1 MVKYQTRL
9 YIQEGRNFM
18 ANFSPEGMALPESE
32 WRDYVRRGYERG
44 VQSRIIESW
53 QRCGR
58 RGLNPYERNIP
69 LPAESSQFNKRIA
82 ENLEIVELYQFYIR
96 RFSGLL
102 EQLGACSMVCDN
114 DGYILS
120 RAGYGKV
127 LHFFDNVSLSEGST
141 CCEKVIGTNAPSL
154 ALIVREPVVVTADEH
169 YTKTYHP
176 AFCAAS
182 PILDENRNL
191 LGCVD
196 ITKFFDPNIS
206 EELRKHLLNLAISL
220 ADMIR
225 NEVFLGRLTKS
236 SPSYRSAWGAAP
248 RDPRESPI
256 GDIPSGGMRPCF
268 ARIVGSAPPL
278 AKAVHTARAFGCKEG
293 NILIV
298 GETGTGKELFAQAI
312 HDEGQRANGPFVT
325 VNCAAIPL
333 ELAES
338 ELFGYER
345 GAFTGARTEG
355 HPGKFEMANQGT
367 IFLDEINSM
376 PLPIQA
382 KILRV
387 VETKRITRINGK
399 REIPI
404 DVRIIAAS
412 NRVLADEVAAGTF
425 RKDLFY
431 RLNVLPLRV
440 PSLRE
445 MREDIPALLNAFF
458 QACAEE
464 HCACPKRVSPE
475 ALQRLVAYDWPG
487 NVRELKNCAEYLCFT
502 VAADEVAEHDLPP
515 EILARKIDAPE
526 PPAPEEPKNLGSLER
541 MFLVETMRGFRGN
554 AIEAAKTLGISRSTL
569 YRKLKKYGITL

>member
-1 MVKYQTRL
+1 MS
-9 YIQEGRNFM
+9 NF
-18 ANFSPEGMALPESE
+18 NPEVISAPDSE
-32 WRDYVRRGYERG
+32 WRDYIQRGCERG
-44 VQSRIIESW
+44 VQSRILESW
-53 QRCGR
+53 QRCGSG
-58 RGLNPYERNIP
+58 GLNPYERNIP
-69 LPAESSQFNKRIA
+69 APVESSQFNKRMQ

-102 EQLGACSMVCDN
+102 EQLGACSFVCDT

-127 LHFFDNVSLSEGST
+127 LHFFDNISLSEGSS
-141 CCEKVIGTNAPSL
+141 CSEKVIGTNAPSL

-220 ADMIR
+220 SDMIR
-225 NEVFLGRLTKS
+225 NEVFLARLTKS
-236 SPSYRSAWGAAP
+236 SPSYRSAWGSAP
-248 RDPRESPI
+248 REPRVPSN
-256 GDIPSGGMRPCF
+256 GDTHDDRPRPTI

-278 AKAVHTARAFGCKEG
+278 AKAMQTARAYGRKEG
-293 NILIV
+293 NILLL
-298 GETGTGKELFAQAI
+298 GETGTGKELFARAI
-312 HDEGQRANGPFVT
+312 HDEGERASGPFVA

-355 HPGKFEMANQGT
+355 HPGKFEMAHQGT

-376 PLPIQA
+376 PLAIQA

-387 VETKRITRINGK
+387 VETKRVTRINGK
-399 REIPI
+399 REIPV

-440 PSLRE
+440 PALRD
-445 MREDIPALLNAFF
+445 MKEDIPALLEAFF
-458 QACAEE
+458 LTSGRE
-464 HCACPKRVSPE
+464 HGICRKRISPE
-475 ALQRLVAYDWPG
+475 ALRRLVSYDWPG
-487 NVRELKNCAEYLCFT
+487 NVRELKNCSEYLCFT
-502 VAADEVAEHDLPP
+502 VETDEVAEHHLPP
-515 EILARKIDAPE
+515 EILDRRVEAVE
-526 PPAPEEPKNLGSLER
+526 PAPAQEEPKNLGSLER
-541 MFLVETMRGFRGN
+541 MFLIETMRRFHGN
-554 AIEAAKTLGISRSTL
+554 AVEAAQTLGISRSTL
-569 YRKLKKYGITL
+569 YRKLKKHGITP

>member
-1 MVKYQTRL
+1 
-9 YIQEGRNFM
+9 M
-18 ANFSPEGMALPESE
+18 ANVTPEVVSPPDSE
-32 WRDYVRRGYERG
+32 WRDYIQRGCERG

-58 RGLNPYERNIP
+58 VGLNPYERNT
-69 LPAESSQFNKRIA
+69 PAPIDSSQFNRRME

-102 EQLGACSMVCDN
+102 ERLGACSFVCDT
-114 DGYILS
+114 DGFILS

-127 LHFFDNVSLSEGST
+127 LNFFDDFSLSEGSS

-154 ALIVREPVVVTADEH
+154 ALIIREPVVVTADEH

-220 ADMIR
+220 SDMIR

-236 SPSYRSAWGAAP
+236 SPTYRSAWGAAP
-248 RDPRESPI
+248 RDSR
-256 GDIPSGGMRPCF
+256 DPSNGVVADDRRRPSF

-278 AKAVHTARAFGCKEG
+278 AKAVQTARAFGRKEG
-293 NILIV
+293 NILIL

-312 HDEGQRANGPFVT
+312 HDEGPRRGGPFVA

-338 ELFGYER
+338 ELFGYVR
-345 GAFTGARTEG
+345 GAFTGARSEG
-355 HPGKFEMANQGT
+355 HPGKFEMAHEGT

-376 PLPIQA
+376 PLPVQA

-387 VETKRITRINGK
+387 VETKRVTRINGK
-399 REIPI
+399 CEIPV
-404 DVRIIAAS
+404 DVRIISAS
-412 NRVLADEVAAGTF
+412 NQVLADEVAGGAF

-440 PSLRE
+440 PALRE
-445 MREDIPALLNAFF
+445 MREDIPALLDAFF
-458 QACAEE
+458 RACATL
-464 HCACPKRVSPE
+464 HGVCGKRLSPE
-475 ALQRLVAYDWPG
+475 ALRCLVSYDWPG
-487 NVRELKNCAEYLCFT
+487 NVRELKNCAEFLCFT
-502 VAADEVAEHDLPP
+502 VETDEIGEHHLPP
-515 EILARKIDAPE
+515 EIHARRIDAPV
-526 PPAPEEPKNLGSLER
+526 PPAAPEEPKNLGALER
-541 MFLVETMRGFRGN
+541 KFLVETMRMFHGN
-554 AIEAAKTLGISRSTL
+554 AVEAARSLGISRSTL
-569 YRKLKKYGITL
+569 YRKLKKHGITP

>member
-1 MVKYQTRL
+1 
-9 YIQEGRNFM
+9 M
-18 ANFSPEGMALPESE
+18 ANFSPEVISPPDSE
-32 WRDYVRRGYERG
+32 WRDYVRRGCERG

-58 RGLNPYERNIP
+58 GGLNPYERNIP
-69 LPAESSQFNKRIA
+69 VPVEFSQFNKRLE

-102 EQLGACSMVCDN
+102 EQLGACSFVCDT

-127 LHFFDNVSLSEGST
+127 LHFFDNFSLSEGSS

-220 ADMIR
+220 SDMIR
-225 NEVFLGRLTKS
+225 NEVFLARLTKS
-236 SPSYRSAWGAAP
+236 SPTYRSAWGAAP
-248 RDPRESPI
+248 RDPRESSI
-256 GDIPSGGMRPCF
+256 GDLPVDRLRTSF

-278 AKAVHTARAFGCKEG
+278 AKAVQTARTYGRKEG
-293 NILIV
+293 NILIL

-312 HDEGQRANGPFVT
+312 HDEDRRANGPFVT

-355 HPGKFEMANQGT
+355 HPGKIRDGAPGDDLPRRDQLDAAADPGEDPSRRGDETGHADQRKAGDPGRLPDHRGEQPGARRRSGRRDVPQG
-367 IFLDEINSM
+367 
-376 PLPIQA
+376 PLLP
-382 KILRV
+382 
-387 VETKRITRINGK
+387 VECPSVAGAR
-399 REIPI
+399 
-404 DVRIIAAS
+404 
-412 NRVLADEVAAGTF
+412 AAG
-425 RKDLFY
+425 
-431 RLNVLPLRV
+431 N
-440 PSLRE
+440 
-445 MREDIPALLNAFF
+445 
-458 QACAEE
+458 
-464 HCACPKRVSPE
+464 
-475 ALQRLVAYDWPG
+475 
-487 NVRELKNCAEYLCFT
+487 
-502 VAADEVAEHDLPP
+502 
-515 EILARKIDAPE
+515 
-526 PPAPEEPKNLGSLER
+526 ER
-541 MFLVETMRGFRGN
+541 
-554 AIEAAKTLGISRSTL
+554 
-569 YRKLKKYGITL
+569 

>member
-1 MVKYQTRL
+1 
-9 YIQEGRNFM
+9 M
-18 ANFSPEGMALPESE
+18 ANVNLEVVSPPDSE
-32 WRDYVRRGYERG
+32 WRDYIRRGCERG
-44 VQSRIIESW
+44 VQSKIIESW
-53 QRCGR
+53 RRCGR
-58 RGLNPYERNIP
+58 GGLNPYERNTP
-69 LPAESSQFNKRIA
+69 VPVGSSQFNKRIQ
-82 ENLEIVELYQFYIR
+82 ENLEIVELFQFYIR

-102 EQLGACSMVCDN
+102 EQLGACSFVCDT
-114 DGYILS
+114 DGFILS

-127 LHFFDNVSLSEGST
+127 LNFFDNFSLSEGSS

-154 ALIVREPVVVTADEH
+154 ALITREPVVVTADEH

-182 PILDENRNL
+182 PILDENRDL

-206 EELRKHLLNLAISL
+206 EELRRHLLNLAISL
-220 ADMIR
+220 SDMIR

-236 SPSYRSAWGAAP
+236 SPAYRPAWGASP
-248 RDPRESPI
+248 RDPRDPSNGE
-256 GDIPSGGMRPCF
+256 IPDDRPRAAL
-268 ARIVGSAPPL
+268 ARIIGSAPPL
-278 AKAVHTARAFGCKEG
+278 VKARQTAKTYGHKEG
-293 NILIV
+293 NVLIL

-312 HDEGQRANGPFVT
+312 HEGLRANGPFVT

-355 HPGKFEMANQGT
+355 HPGKFEMAHQGT

-376 PLPIQA
+376 PLPVQA
-382 KILRV
+382 TILRV
-387 VETKRITRINGK
+387 VETKRVTRINGK
-399 REIPI
+399 REIPV

-412 NRVLADEVAAGTF
+412 NRVLADEVSAGTF

-440 PSLRE
+440 PALRD
-445 MREDIPALLNAFF
+445 MKEDIPALLDAFF
-458 QACAEE
+458 RACAEE
-464 HCACPKRVSPE
+464 YCACPKRISPE
-475 ALQRLVAYDWPG
+475 ALRHMLSYDWPG

-502 VAADEVAEHDLPP
+502 VETDEVAEHHLPP
-515 EILARKIDAPE
+515 EIVARRIE
-526 PPAPEEPKNLGSLER
+526 APEEPKNLESLER
-541 MFLVETMRGFRGN
+541 KLLIDTMHRFHGN
-554 AIEAAKTLGISRSTL
+554 AVEAAKTLGISRSTL
-569 YRKLKKYGITL
+569 YRKLKKYGIAP

>member
-1 MVKYQTRL
+1 
-9 YIQEGRNFM
+9 M
-18 ANFSPEGMALPESE
+18 ANFNPEVISAPDSE
-32 WRDYVRRGYERG
+32 WRDYIRRGSERG
-44 VQSRIIESW
+44 VQSRILESW

-58 RGLNPYERNIP
+58 GGLNPYERNIP
-69 LPAESSQFNKRIA
+69 VPVENSQFNKRMQ

-102 EQLGACSMVCDN
+102 EQLGACSFVCDT
-114 DGYILS
+114 DGYILA

-127 LHFFDNVSLSEGST
+127 LHFFDNISLSEGSS
-141 CCEKVIGTNAPSL
+141 CSEKVIGTNAPSL

-220 ADMIR
+220 SDMIR
-225 NEVFLGRLTKS
+225 NEVFLARLTKS
-236 SPSYRSAWGAAP
+236 SPTYRSAWGSVP
-248 RDPRESPI
+248 RDPRESSN
-256 GDIPSGGMRPCF
+256 GDIPVGRLRPSF
-268 ARIVGSAPPL
+268 ARIVGSAPAL
-278 AKAVHTARAFGCKEG
+278 AKAVQAARTFGCKEG

-312 HDEGQRANGPFVT
+312 HDEGRRANGPFVT

-355 HPGKFEMANQGT
+355 HPGKFEMAHQGT

-387 VETKRITRINGK
+387 VETKRVTRINGK

-412 NRVLADEVAAGTF
+412 NRALADEVAAGTF

-440 PSLRE
+440 PALRE
-445 MREDIPALLNAFF
+445 MSEDIPALLDAFF

-464 HCACPKRVSPE
+464 HGVCRKRVSPE
-475 ALQRLVAYDWPG
+475 ALRRLVAYDWPG
-487 NVRELKNCAEYLCFT
+487 NVRELKNRAEYLCFT
-502 VAADEVAEHDLPP
+502 VETDEIAEHDLPP
-515 EILARKIDAPE
+515 EILARKADATEP
-526 PPAPEEPKNLGSLER
+526 PPAPEEPKNLGSVER
-541 MFLVETMRGFRGN
+541 VFLLETMRKFHGN
-554 AIEAAKTLGISRSTL
+554 AVEAAKTLGISRSTL
-569 YRKLKKYGITL
+569 YRKLKKYGITA

>member
-1 MVKYQTRL
+1 
-9 YIQEGRNFM
+9 M
-18 ANFSPEGMALPESE
+18 ANVSPEIVSPPDSE
-32 WRDYVRRGYERG
+32 WREYIRQGHERG
-44 VQSRIIESW
+44 VQGRIIESW

-58 RGLNPYERNIP
+58 VGLNPYERNIP
-69 LPAESSQFNKRIA
+69 VPVESSLFKKRLQ

-102 EQLGACSMVCDN
+102 EQLGACSFVCDT
-114 DGYILS
+114 DGFILS

-127 LHFFDNVSLSEGST
+127 LNFFDNISLSEGSS

-154 ALIVREPVVVTADEH
+154 ALITREPVVVTADEH
-169 YTKTYHP
+169 YTRTYHP

-236 SPSYRSAWGAAP
+236 SPVYRSAWGAAP
-248 RDPRESPI
+248 RDPR
-256 GDIPSGGMRPCF
+256 DPSGGDAPGNRPRSSF

-278 AKAVHTARAFGCKEG
+278 EKAMQTARMYGRKEG
-293 NILIV
+293 NILIL

-312 HDEGQRANGPFVT
+312 HEEGPRASGPFVT

-355 HPGKFEMANQGT
+355 HPGKFEMAHQGT

-387 VETKRITRINGK
+387 VETKRVTRINGK
-399 REIPI
+399 RETPV
-404 DVRIIAAS
+404 DLRIIAAS

-440 PSLRE
+440 PTLRE
-445 MREDIPALLNAFF
+445 MKGDIPALLDAFF
-458 QACAEE
+458 RTCAEE
-464 HCACPKRVSPE
+464 HGVCRKQVSPE
-475 ALQRLVAYDWPG
+475 ALRLLVSYDWPG

-502 VAADEVAEHDLPP
+502 VETDEVAEHHLPP
-515 EILARKIDAPE
+515 EILSRRAEATDP
-526 PPAPEEPKNLGSLER
+526 PEEPEAPKNLGSLER
-541 MFLVETMRGFRGN
+541 MFLVETMRRFHGN
-554 AIEAAKTLGISRSTL
+554 AVEAAKTLGISRSTL
-569 YRKLKKYGITL
+569 YRKLKKHGITP

>member
-1 MVKYQTRL
+1 
-9 YIQEGRNFM
+9 M
-18 ANFSPEGMALPESE
+18 ANVNPEVLSPHESE
-32 WRDYVRRGYERG
+32 WRDYIRRGCERG
-44 VQSRIIESW
+44 VQSKIIESW

-58 RGLNPYERNIP
+58 GGLNPYERNTP
-69 LPAESSQFNKRIA
+69 VPVESSQFNKRIE

-102 EQLGACSMVCDN
+102 EQLGACSFVCDT
-114 DGYILS
+114 DGFILS

-127 LHFFDNVSLSEGST
+127 LHFFDNFSLSEGSS

-206 EELRKHLLNLAISL
+206 EKLRKHLLNLAISL
-220 ADMIR
+220 SDMIR
-225 NEVFLGRLTKS
+225 NEVFLGRLAKS
-236 SPSYRSAWGAAP
+236 SPVYRSAWGAAP
-248 RDPRESPI
+248 RDARDPSN
-256 GDIPSGGMRPCF
+256 GDIPDDGPRPSF
-268 ARIVGSAPPL
+268 ARIVGLAPPL
-278 AKAVHTARAFGCKEG
+278 AKAVQTARTFGGKEG
-293 NILIV
+293 NVLIV

-312 HDEGQRANGPFVT
+312 HAEGRRANGPFVT

-345 GAFTGARTEG
+345 GAFTGARAEG
-355 HPGKFEMANQGT
+355 HPGKFEMAHRGT

-376 PLPIQA
+376 PLPVQA

-387 VETKRITRINGK
+387 VETKRVTRINGK
-399 REIPI
+399 REIPV

-412 NRVLADEVAAGTF
+412 NRVLTDEVAAGTF

-440 PSLRE
+440 PALRE
-445 MREDIPALLNAFF
+445 MKEDIPPLLDAFF
-458 QACAEE
+458 RACAEE
-464 HCACPKRVSPE
+464 HGACRKQISPE
-475 ALQRLVAYDWPG
+475 ALRHMVAYDWPG
-487 NVRELKNCAEYLCFT
+487 NVRELKNCAEYLGFT
-502 VAADEVAEHDLPP
+502 VEGDVVLERHLPP
-515 EILARKIDAPE
+515 EILAIEAGT
-526 PPAPEEPKNLGSLER
+526 PAPKAVPKEPRNLGSLER
-541 MFLVETMRGFRGN
+541 TFLTETLQSFHGN
-554 AIEAAKTLGISRSTL
+554 AVDTARNLGISRSTL
-569 YRKLKKYGITL
+569 YRKMKKYGITP

>member
-1 MVKYQTRL
+1 
-9 YIQEGRNFM
+9 M
-18 ANFSPEGMALPESE
+18 ANFNPEVISPRDSE
-32 WRDYVRRGYERG
+32 WRDYVRRGCERG
-44 VQSRIIESW
+44 VQGRIIESW
-53 QRCGR
+53 RRCSR
-58 RGLNPYERNIP
+58 EGLNPYERNTP
-69 LPAESSQFNKRIA
+69 VPVESSQFNKRME

-102 EQLGACSMVCDN
+102 ERLGACSFVCDT

-127 LHFFDNVSLSEGST
+127 LHFFDNFSLSEGSS

-154 ALIVREPVVVTADEH
+154 ALITREPVVVTADEH
-169 YTKTYHP
+169 YTRTYHP

-220 ADMIR
+220 SDMIR

-236 SPSYRSAWGAAP
+236 SPVYRSAWGAAP
-248 RDPRESPI
+248 RDPRESSN
-256 GDIPSGGMRPCF
+256 GDIPADRLRTSF

-278 AKAVHTARAFGCKEG
+278 AKAVKTARAYGRKEG
-293 NILIV
+293 NILIL

-312 HDEGQRANGPFVT
+312 HEEDWRVNGPFVT

-355 HPGKFEMANQGT
+355 HPGKFEMANHGS

-376 PLPIQA
+376 PVTIQA

-387 VETKRITRINGK
+387 VETKRVTRINGK
-399 REIPI
+399 REIPV

-412 NRVLADEVAAGTF
+412 NRALADEMAAGTF

-440 PSLRE
+440 PALRE
-445 MREDIPALLNAFF
+445 MKEDIPALLDAFF
-458 QACAEE
+458 QAYAEE
-464 HCACPKRVSPE
+464 HGVYRKRISPE
-475 ALQRLVAYDWPG
+475 AMRHLVTYDWPG
-487 NVRELKNCAEYLCFT
+487 NVRELKNCAEYLCLT
-502 VAADEVAEHDLPP
+502 VETDEIAEHDLPP
-515 EILARKIDAPE
+515 EILARRIDAPE
-526 PPAPEEPKNLGSLER
+526 PPAAPEEPKNLGSLER
-541 MFLVETMRGFRGN
+541 MFLIETMRRFHGN
-554 AIEAAKTLGISRSTL
+554 AVEAAETLGISRSTL
-569 YRKLKKYGITL
+569 YRKLKKYGISP

>member
-1 MVKYQTRL
+1 
-9 YIQEGRNFM
+9 M
-18 ANFSPEGMALPESE
+18 ANFNPEIISAPDSE
-32 WRDYVRRGYERG
+32 WRDYIRRGSERG
-44 VQSRIIESW
+44 VQSRILESW

-58 RGLNPYERNIP
+58 GGLNPYERNIP
-69 LPAESSQFNKRIA
+69 VPVETSQFNRRMQ

-102 EQLGACSMVCDN
+102 EQLGACSFVCDT

-127 LHFFDNVSLSEGST
+127 LHFFDNISLSEGSS
-141 CCEKVIGTNAPSL
+141 CSEKVIGTNAPSL

-220 ADMIR
+220 SDMIR
-225 NEVFLGRLTKS
+225 NEVFLARLTKS
-236 SPSYRSAWGAAP
+236 SPVYRSAWGAAP
-248 RDPRESPI
+248 RDPRVPSNGDTPDDRSSPTI
-256 GDIPSGGMRPCF
+256 

-278 AKAVHTARAFGCKEG
+278 AKAMQTARAYGHKEG
-293 NILIV
+293 NILLL
-298 GETGTGKELFAQAI
+298 GETGTGKELFARAI
-312 HDEGQRANGPFVT
+312 HDEGERASGPFVA

-355 HPGKFEMANQGT
+355 HPGKFEMAHQGT

-376 PLPIQA
+376 PLAIQA

-387 VETKRITRINGK
+387 VEAKRVTRINAR
-399 REIPI
+399 REIPVN
-404 DVRIIAAS
+404 VRIIAAS

-440 PSLRE
+440 PALRE
-445 MREDIPALLNAFF
+445 MKEDIPALLDAFF
-458 QACAEE
+458 RTCAEE
-464 HCACPKRVSPE
+464 HGACRKRVSPV
-475 ALQRLVAYDWPG
+475 ALRRLVAYDWPG
-487 NVRELKNCAEYLCFT
+487 NVRELKNFAEYLCFT
-502 VAADEVAEHDLPP
+502 VETDEIAEHDLPP
-515 EILARKIDAPE
+515 EILAGRIDAPE
-526 PPAPEEPKNLGSLER
+526 PPAPPEEPKNLGSIER
-541 MFLVETMRGFRGN
+541 MFLVETMRKFHGN
-554 AIEAAKTLGISRSTL
+554 AVEAAKTLGISRSTL
-569 YRKLKKYGITL
+569 YRKLKKYGITS

>member
-1 MVKYQTRL
+1 
-9 YIQEGRNFM
+9 M
-18 ANFSPEGMALPESE
+18 ANFNPEVISPPESE
-32 WRDYVRRGYERG
+32 WRDYVRRGCERG

-58 RGLNPYERNIP
+58 GGLNPYERNTP
-69 LPAESSQFNKRIA
+69 VPVESSLFNKRLE
-82 ENLEIVELYQFYIR
+82 ENLEIVELYRFYIR

-102 EQLGACSMVCDN
+102 ERLGACSFVCDT

-127 LHFFDNVSLSEGST
+127 LNFFDDISLSEGST

-220 ADMIR
+220 SDMIR
-225 NEVFLGRLTKS
+225 NEVFLARLTKS
-236 SPSYRSAWGAAP
+236 SPTYRSAWGAAP
-248 RDPRESPI
+248 RDPRDPSN
-256 GDIPSGGMRPCF
+256 GDARDDRPATAFSF

-278 AKAVHTARAFGCKEG
+278 AKAVRTARTYGRKEG
-293 NILIV
+293 NVLIL

-312 HDEGQRANGPFVT
+312 HDEDRRVKGPFVT

-345 GAFTGARTEG
+345 GAFTGARMEG
-355 HPGKFEMANQGT
+355 HPGKFEMAHHGT

-387 VETKRITRINGK
+387 VETKRVTRINGK
-399 REIPI
+399 REIPV

-412 NRVLADEVAAGTF
+412 NRVLSDEVDAGTF

-440 PSLRE
+440 PALRE
-445 MREDIPALLNAFF
+445 MSEDIPALFDAFF

-464 HCACPKRVSPE
+464 HGVRRKRLSPE
-475 ALQRLVAYDWPG
+475 ALRRLVAYDWPG
-487 NVRELKNCAEYLCFT
+487 NVRELKNCAEFLCLT
-502 VAADEVAEHDLPP
+502 VDTDEVAEDDLPP
-515 EILARKIDAPE
+515 EILSRRVDAPG
-526 PPAPEEPKNLGSLER
+526 PAPAQEEPKNLGSLER
-541 MFLVETMRGFRGN
+541 KFLVDTMRGFQGN
-554 AIEAAKTLGISRSTL
+554 AVDAAKTLGISRSTL
-569 YRKLKKYGITL
+569 YRKLKKHGITA

>member
-1 MVKYQTRL
+1 
-9 YIQEGRNFM
+9 M
-18 ANFSPEGMALPESE
+18 ANVTSEAISLPDSE
-32 WRDYVRRGYERG
+32 WREYIQRGCERG
-44 VQSRIIESW
+44 VQGRIIESW

-58 RGLNPYERNIP
+58 VGLNPFERNIP
-69 LPAESSQFNKRIA
+69 VPADSSQFKKRMQ

-102 EQLGACSMVCDN
+102 EQLGACSFVCDT
-114 DGYILS
+114 DGFILS

-127 LHFFDNVSLSEGST
+127 LNFFDHVSLSEGSS

-154 ALIVREPVVVTADEH
+154 ALITREPVVVTADEH
-169 YTKTYHP
+169 YTRTYHP

-220 ADMIR
+220 SDMIR
-225 NEVFLGRLTKS
+225 NEVFLARLTKS
-236 SPSYRSAWGAAP
+236 SPAYHPAWGEVP
-248 RDPRESPI
+248 GDPR
-256 GDIPSGGMRPCF
+256 GPSNGNPPDGTPRPSF

-278 AKAVHTARAFGCKEG
+278 AKAMQTARTYGRKEG
-293 NILIV
+293 NILIL

-312 HDEGQRANGPFVT
+312 HDEGWRADGPFVT

-355 HPGKFEMANQGT
+355 HPGKFEMAHQGT

-387 VETKRITRINGK
+387 VETKRVTRINGK
-399 REIPI
+399 REIPV

-440 PSLRE
+440 PALRDVK
-445 MREDIPALLNAFF
+445 EDIPALLDAFF
-458 QACAEE
+458 QTCAEE
-464 HCACPKRVSPE
+464 HGVCRKRISPE
-475 ALQRLVAYDWPG
+475 ALRCLVSYDWPG
-487 NVRELKNCAEYLCFT
+487 NVRELKNCSEYLCFT
-502 VAADEVAEHDLPP
+502 VETDEVGAHHLPP
-515 EILARKIDAPE
+515 EILDRRVEEAG
-526 PPAPEEPKNLGSLER
+526 PPKEQEEPKNLGSLER
-541 MFLVETMRGFRGN
+541 MFLIETMRRFQGN
-554 AIEAAKTLGISRSTL
+554 AVEAAKALGISRSTF
-569 YRKLKKYGITL
+569 YRKLKKHGITS